1 MHLHNTLCV
10 SLAPRPKNR
19 APLAP
24 KTAPTKTKKE
34 AQVTPLFS
42 IYDNPEKDTKLKA
55 DELSK
60 NG

>member
-1 MHLHNTLCV
+1 MRL
-10 SLAPRPKNR
+10 PRP
-19 APLAP
+19 LTP
-24 KTAPTKTKKE
+24 KTAPRKTKKE

-42 IYDNPEKDTKLKA
+42 IYDNLEKDTKLKA